1 MEPEVLQFVYDVVKD
16 TGIEL
21 DWIVFSEPY
30 CTNYLISVLECAIKP
45 SLLWICICF
54 VIFRV
59 RRK

>member
-1 MEPEVLQFVYDVVKD
+1 MLQFVYDVVKD

-30 CTNYLISVLECAIKP
+30 CTDYLISVLKCAIKP